1 MNGSVFVLIQPDKL
15 RKLLIIIF
23 GVVFIVFCLAVR
35 FNAVL
40 VAFGDDA
47 ATLVVQNMLPHS
59 LQALITI
66 GHLFAHY
73 WLVLPFIALMAGV
86 LYLAQYKIAMWWF
99 IISQIMG
106 MLVCLIVAIVVGIS
120 WDSGL
125 QLRDM
130 MPNLLL
136 VWWLQVLFLV
146 VALILP
152 RLLKSRR
159 LQIIMSTL
167 IGAFWLFMM
176 ISLMQANNM
185 LLSSGIGALL
195 FGYFW
200 WQLSAQIYRK
210 RARQWQHV
218 LKIDGRV

>member
-40 VAFGDDA
+40 VTFGDDA

-73 WLVLPFIALMAGV
+73 WVVLPFIALMAGV

-120 WDSGL
+120 WDNGL
-125 QLRDM
+125 KLRDM

-136 VWWLQVLFLV
+136 VWWSQILFLV
-146 VALILP
+146 VALIVP
-152 RLLKSRR
+152 RLFQSRR
-159 LQIIMSTL
+159 LQIMMNWL
-167 IGAFWLFMM
+167 IGVFWIFMM
-176 ISLMQANNM
+176 ISLVQNNNM
-185 LLSSGIGALL
+185 LLSSGLGALL

-200 WQLSAQIYRK
+200 WQLTAQTYRK

>member
-23 GVVFIVFCLAVR
+23 GLVFAVFCLAAR

-40 VAFGDDA
+40 VTFGDDA

-73 WLVLPFIALMAGV
+73 WVVLPFIALMAGV

-99 IISQIMG
+99 IISQAMG

-120 WDSGL
+120 WDNGL
-125 QLRDM
+125 KLRDM

-136 VWWLQVLFLV
+136 VWWSQILFLV
-146 VALILP
+146 VALIVP
-152 RLLKSRR
+152 RLFQSRR
-159 LQIIMSTL
+159 LQIMMNWL
-167 IGAFWLFMM
+167 IGVFWIFMM
-176 ISLMQANNM
+176 ISLVQINNM
-185 LLSSGIGALL
+185 LLSSGLGALL

-200 WQLSAQIYRK
+200 WQLTAQTYRK
-210 RARQWQHV
+210 RARQWQYV

>member
-23 GVVFIVFCLAVR
+23 GLVFTVFCLAVR

-40 VAFGDDA
+40 VTFGDDA

-73 WLVLPFIALMAGV
+73 WVVLPFIALMAGV

-99 IISQIMG
+99 IFSQVMG
-106 MLVCLIVAIVVGIS
+106 MLVCLIVSIVVCIS
-120 WDSGL
+120 WDNGL
-125 QLRDM
+125 KLRDM

-136 VWWLQVLFLV
+136 VWWSQILILV
-146 VALILP
+146 VALIVP
-152 RLLKSRR
+152 RLFQSRR
-159 LQIIMSTL
+159 LQIMMNWL
-167 IGAFWLFMM
+167 IGVFWIFMM
-176 ISLMQANNM
+176 ISLVQINNM
-185 LLSSGIGALL
+185 LLSSGLGALL

-200 WQLSAQIYRK
+200 WQLTAQTYRK

>member
-23 GVVFIVFCLAVR
+23 GLVFAVFCLSVR

-40 VAFGDDA
+40 LTFGDDA

-73 WLVLPFIALMAGV
+73 WVVLSFIALMAGV

-99 IISQIMG
+99 IISQAMG

-120 WDSGL
+120 WDNGL
-125 QLRDM
+125 KLRDM

-136 VWWLQVLFLV
+136 VWWSQILFLM
-146 VALILP
+146 VALIVP
-152 RLLKSRR
+152 RLFQSRR
-159 LQIIMSTL
+159 LQIMMNWL
-167 IGAFWLFMM
+167 IGVFWIFMM
-176 ISLMQANNM
+176 ISLVQINNM
-185 LLSSGIGALL
+185 LLSSGLGALL

-200 WQLSAQIYRK
+200 WQLTAQTYRK